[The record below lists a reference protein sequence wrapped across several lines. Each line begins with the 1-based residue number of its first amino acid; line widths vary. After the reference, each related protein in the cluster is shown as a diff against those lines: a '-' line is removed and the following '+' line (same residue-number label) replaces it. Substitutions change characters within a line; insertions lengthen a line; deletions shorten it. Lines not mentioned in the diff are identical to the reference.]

1 MDRARKPH
9 VENLEKIVIVIVAS
23 NLMKRNEEKQSCH
36 WRAEQSQW
44 GGMSCSKYC
53 LRRSVELRQKSPG

>member
-44 GGMSCSKYC
+44 GGC
-53 LRRSVELRQKSPG
+53 LAVNTA